1 MSQRGKGT
9 KKWQR
14 MFQTCESFQLYKH
27 APAQNFL
34 LCDKYRLFI
43 FNDLSDL
50 EMILPKSVSQNESS
64 YAAGAQQSA

>member
-1 MSQRGKGT
+1 MLWVKEEKEQRNGRG
-9 KKWQR
+9 
-14 MFQTCESFQLYKH
+14 CKH

-64 YAAGAQQSA
+64 YAAGTQQSAWSQHVCV

>member
-14 MFQTCESFQLYKH
+14 MFQLYKH